1 MISLCPRMRLLCQ
14 VWKRKKKPHREST
27 EEERLAREALRRR
40 KRRMSHGISGDD
52 DDDSTSSEDD
62 DAEREEAAAH
72 EQHTDGHLE
81 RVEPEQKI
89 EDDEKQRVAAISA
102 RLCKVDRR
110 SAERAVKRQAD
121 ATAAEA
127 GSGNPGEEGDCH
139 VYLAA
144 TFHPLNE
151 VLLSGH
157 TNRSLTSID
166 LSLIQEDGKHQKVST
181 VLADALIVST
191 ATGSTAY
198 SMSAGGPMVSPNTH
212 CIIITPVCP
221 HSLSFRPLILP
232 DSTHLLLSLSDDF
245 RGKVGQI
252 ICDGLAGRKV
262 RKGEWVTVRQDSVPV
277 WSVNYVSRKKDQ
289 GAVKRERAI
298 EEQEGDADVEEPRD
312 AQVDSSVLWFN
323 SISVKLNWN
332 TREGA
337 NGHASDEV
345 KDNAVDR
352 PREASRNSKQ

>member
-1 MISLCPRMRLLCQ
+1 M
-14 VWKRKKKPHREST
+14 
-27 EEERLAREALRRR
+27 
-40 KRRMSHGISGDD
+40 
-52 DDDSTSSEDD
+52 
-62 DAEREEAAAH
+62 
-72 EQHTDGHLE
+72 
-81 RVEPEQKI
+81 
-89 EDDEKQRVAAISA
+89 
-102 RLCKVDRR
+102 
-110 SAERAVKRQAD
+110 
-121 ATAAEA
+121 
-127 GSGNPGEEGDCH
+127 
-139 VYLAA
+139 YLAA

-252 ICDGLAGRKV
+252 VCDGMAGRKV

-277 WSVNYVSRKKDQ
+277 WSVNYVSRKKRP
-289 GAVKRERAI
+289 GER
-298 EEQEGDADVEEPRD
+298 
-312 AQVDSSVLWFN
+312 
-323 SISVKLNWN
+323 
-332 TREGA
+332 
-337 NGHASDEV
+337 
-345 KDNAVDR
+345 
-352 PREASRNSKQ
+352 